1 MINFKELIKLSSIIK
16 ENISEKEIFQKIL
29 NLLKRT
35 MNFEYATIF
44 FQEKDGQLKAIYSIN
59 SIIVDLAADFNVG
72 SGSGISGWVSNSD
85 DPVIIPC
92 FMNENPK
99 REFNSFIS
107 IPLIIN
113 EKRIGVIN
121 LGHSEINF
129 FKKKD
134 KVNFNILGSQLAL
147 ILDRINLIQQINK
160 LEIDLKSYQK
170 SLKKAKEESLKN
182 IELSNT
188 EKNIDTI
195 IKNINNSLSIVIGF
209 TDLLINKSKS
219 GEINLEFINEKLP
232 IIMESARKIDMIL
245 HNHKH
250 KSLRKITKDNK

>member
-99 REFNSFIS
+99 RKFNSFIS

-121 LGHSEINF
+121 LGHSKINF

>member
-99 REFNSFIS
+99 RKFNSFIS